1 MMNRRAFLTTAGR
14 ATAGALLLNHGLN
27 ALAQSGRKEVF
38 VGGRRMT
45 VVDIHA
51 HCLFQEVRP
60 IIEGTPLE
68 SASLEDSLVLGPH
81 RIDALDERGIDIAA
95 LSVNRFWWYEATEE
109 QAREIVRIN
118 DEGLTAWCD
127 AHPDRF
133 VPLSSP
139 ALQFPELAAEQLD
152 YAVNELGHRGASIL
166 GHARG
171 ESPSTAKYDPFWA
184 KLQELDVPLF
194 MHPDGSRNIIQ
205 PGSLDGPG
213 GLGNVIGNPLETT
226 LFLSRIIFDGVLDR
240 FPGVKVVAAHGGGYL
255 PSYLGRSEV
264 ACARNNANC
273 VNTRNPSEYLQ
284 DQILIDSMVFNEE
297 GLRHLVAVAG
307 ASQVVYGSDMP
318 FPWPDTIDLIAESP
332 SLSDAEKE
340 AILGGNLI
348 RLLKLDV

>member
-1 MMNRRAFLTTAGR
+1 MINRRAFLTTAGG
-14 ATAGALLLNHGLN
+14 ATAGVFLMGRRFD

-60 IIEGTPLE
+60 IIRGTPMENAPLQ
-68 SASLEDSLVLGPH
+68 DNLVLGPH
-81 RIDALDERGIDIAA
+81 RIDALDAWGIDIAA
-95 LSVNRFWWYEATEE
+95 LSVNRFWWYAANPQ

-118 DEGLTAWCD
+118 DEGLAEWCH

-139 ALQFPELAAEQLD
+139 ALQFPELAAEQLE

-171 ESPSTAKYDPFWA
+171 EAPSTQKYDPFWA
-184 KLQELDVPLF
+184 KAEELGVPVF
-194 MHPDGSRNIIQ
+194 MHPDGARNVVQ
-205 PGSLDGPG
+205 PGVLDGAG
-213 GLGNVIGNPLETT
+213 GLGNIIGNPLETT
-226 LFLSRIIFDGVLDR
+226 LFLSRIIFDGTLDR
-240 FPGVKVVAAHGGGYL
+240 FPRLKVIAAHGGGYL

-264 ACARNNANC
+264 ACARGGTNC
-273 VNTRNPSEYLQ
+273 VNTKPPSEYLR

-307 ASQVVYGSDMP
+307 ASQVVYGTDMP
-318 FPWPDTIDLIAESP
+318 YRWPDTMDLIVDSP
-332 SLSDAEKE
+332 SLSNAEKE

-348 RLLKLDV
+348 KLLKIDA